1 MFGSLL
7 FQGES
12 LGVIPHTAMLL
23 TSKLYLS
30 VTKQNS
36 HPFSYLEKEDNKQIS
51 RRREEGWKKRAKL
64 SMERK
69 KHLRGIRNFSI
80 LIYNLGI
87 IKLLSKVKLT
97 YTTMCK
103 SLAHCRHTRN
113 ITFLIMVAYK

>member
-64 SMERK
+64 EYGK
-69 KHLRGIRNFSI
+69 KKTFKRNKKFQHSHL
-80 LIYNLGI
+80 
-87 IKLLSKVKLT
+87 
-97 YTTMCK
+97 
-103 SLAHCRHTRN
+103 
-113 ITFLIMVAYK
+113 